1 MLSAQII
8 SSDIDRVSTSWPP
21 MNHLC
26 QRCCS
31 PKYIIIPLGARRY
44 SRTASLCRPIG
55 PWPRRYATFSTHA
68 ENEEDEED
76 NNAHAPPHT
85 ERDDPNDRNRNQ
97 GAFDGILHEHRQIRQ
112 RSASRTHTATYGS
125 TSMLRTFVDRRLLS
139 SCSPLM
145 FVAVGEGKNGAS
157 EVLDALEAADGAPG
171 MVIDIGGVP
180 PASWVL
186 VVVPELEVVVGPAAW
201 GCLAKCI
208 LCRTW
213 RS

>member
-1 MLSAQII
+1 
-8 SSDIDRVSTSWPP
+8 
-21 MNHLC
+21 
-26 QRCCS
+26 
-31 PKYIIIPLGARRY
+31 
-44 SRTASLCRPIG
+44 
-55 PWPRRYATFSTHA
+55 
-68 ENEEDEED
+68 
-76 NNAHAPPHT
+76 
-85 ERDDPNDRNRNQ
+85 
-97 GAFDGILHEHRQIRQ
+97 
-112 RSASRTHTATYGS
+112 
-125 TSMLRTFVDRRLLS
+125 MLRTFVDRRLLS
-139 SCSPLM
+139 SCSPLV